1 MLDQAPNIDKRTSAS
16 AVHNLLLAALSP
28 SELAGLRPHL
38 ARVRLVCG
46 QVLHESGQ
54 HIEHAYFIETG
65 LVSMGANV
73 DEPGNGIEPGMAE
86 IGMVGPEGLVGLA
99 ALRHPG
105 ATSYGRSVVQI
116 PGIAL
121 RIPMPALRVAARAVP
136 ALERV
141 LLDVSQVVA
150 VELAQTAA
158 CNSRHS
164 LPKRL
169 ARWLLMAH
177 DRAEGDELPLT
188 QASLSI
194 MLGVRR
200 SGITVAANAL
210 EQSRLIQHSRGRISI
225 TDRAGLET
233 ASCACYARV
242 RAFAAGVEQQAG
254 DDRSVSKDEL
264 TLLLASR

>member
-73 DEPGNGIEPGMAE
+73 DEPGDGTELGMAE

-141 LLDVSQVVA
+141 LLDASQVVA

-177 DRAEGDELPLT
+177 DRAEGDTFSVTHEFL
-188 QASLSI
+188 AM

-200 SGITVAANAL
+200 AGVTVAAGALQKAGMIRYGGGRMTIADRTAL
-210 EQSRLIQHSRGRISI
+210 EASTCECYGFARRAQKRHAPPEVGRY
-225 TDRAGLET
+225 R
-233 ASCACYARV
+233 R
-242 RAFAAGVEQQAG
+242 
-254 DDRSVSKDEL
+254 
-264 TLLLASR
+264 